1 MYEKLLNEIAWKGEN
16 MKNNQKRY
24 VAIALI
30 CSMVF
35 SGLTGCSSVGKIVET
50 AKNHILT
57 ETSEEVK
64 EPAEEPAVEQSP
76 QAEKTEETEE
86 TEEEPAEVI
95 DEMPEYI
102 PSVPSYTVEADL
114 SNVENAD
121 RFYFQDHMKE
131 KLTEN
136 LFLVEN
142 GNWGEFFDL
151 YESNRYLQ
159 CPSFITTDSMMHTYH
174 LYFSMLQKNTELG
187 YLADLVNAL
196 SVRMAEEALS
206 QHEQLIGTEWE
217 DAAERNVV
225 FFTVGASLM
234 GEEVAGVPTELQE
247 KAQEEVQLIYDAQGI
262 ENSPLMEAPEDY
274 SQYKPRGYY
283 EGNELLEKY
292 FRTMMWYGRCNFAQK
307 DETAN
312 RAALL
317 MTMALEGEAKENW
330 EAVYSITSFFAGA
343 SDDSGYEE
351 YAPLIRE
358 AYGEKVDLTDLIGN
372 DTSFQRYQQL
382 TAELDPPAINSVVF
396 PDDEG
401 KTDKNEEAKGYR
413 FMGQRYSLDAA
424 VFTQLCYSK
433 VEAAPDGSQRMLP
446 DALDVPAAMGSDTA
460 LQILEDNGHFYF
472 EGYEQNMNAVRERIQ
487 KAPAA
492 FWSASLSSDWLY
504 TLQPLLEEKGEGYP
518 SFMQNTEW
526 NKKNLEGFL
535 GSWTELK
542 HDTVLYS
549 KQFMAE
555 MGGGDEEIDDR
566 GYVEPQPELYYRLSA
581 LAKKTSQGLEQYGI
595 ISDDDIENLAKLSE
609 LADRLMDISIKE
621 LTGQEVTE
629 DDYELIRTYG
639 GNIEHFWE
647 AAIRSQADDAESI
660 SSQEFPAALVVDV
673 ATDPNGSVLEEAIG
687 GVSDIY
693 VIVPIDGKLR
703 ITKGGVFTYY
713 QFEQPISERLTDSEW
728 RKKIGMELTDDMEYQ
743 PDDSIEQPEWT
754 QSYRSEWI
762 YE

>member
-30 CSMVF
+30 CSMVL

-50 AKNHILT
+50 AKNQILT

-64 EPAEEPAVEQSP
+64 EPAEEPAVEPTP

-86 TEEEPAEVI
+86 EPAEII

-187 YLADLVNAL
+187 YLADLVDSL

-217 DAAERNVV
+217 DAAAKNVV

-234 GEEVAGVPTELQE
+234 GEEIAGVPTELQE
-247 KAQEEVQLIYDAQGI
+247 KAQEEVQLIYGAQGI

-343 SDDSGYEE
+343 SDDAGYEE

-358 AYGEKVDLTDLIGN
+358 AYGENVDLIDLIGN
-372 DTSFQRYQQL
+372 VTPFEKYQQL

-401 KTDKNEEAKGYR
+401 KTDKTEEAKGYR

-492 FWSASLSSDWLY
+492 FWSASLYSDWLY

-518 SFMQNTEW
+518 AFMQNTEW

-703 ITKGGVFTYY
+703 IAKGGVFTYY